1 MNSYFSQQRKTTFYL
16 ALCNSWTE
24 DMDGIFRAYVVWN
37 DMMKNKYFL
46 LNFAIKLKV
55 KCMTLNLLIWGAV
68 CFRIIKQSLFFVCIV
83 DPHTLCNSIMRE
95 VLT

>member
-37 DMMKNKYFL
+37 DMIKNKYFL

-55 KCMTLNLLIWGAV
+55 KCMTLNLLIWGGGSV
-68 CFRIIKQSLFFVCIV
+68 LELLNKVYFLFA
-83 DPHTLCNSIMRE
+83 L
-95 VLT
+95 LTHIHSGILSCEKF